1 MKPIDVIRYRGVAG
15 ATGGVTLT
23 DYSVSIFSS
32 GGGSVTFGMLS
43 DGTTTGDASGWFSP
57 PAAGVGTGRWVVIT
71 STGGTLAITGS
82 AVGSRI
88 QLSTDPSWTG
98 TYSGSAVRFRTF
110 SVEVYD
116 ASVGGNLLG
125 SGTLTLEVEGT

>member
-1 MKPIDVIRYRGVAG
+1 MKPIDVMRYRNPVTG
-15 ATGGVTLT
+15 AAALT
-23 DYSVSIFSS
+23 NYFVSLTAP
-32 GGGSVTFGMLS
+32 GGGSVTFSMLS

-57 PAAGVGTGRWVVIT
+57 PAAGVGTGRWAVIT

-125 SGTLTLEVEGT
+125 SGTLTLEIDGS